1 MTMERPMMSMPAMPT
16 MPANAGMNMMM
27 MPRCSMQMEKCKGGM
42 MMTCTA
48 DSAMATGMMQNL
60 CQMMNGSMVSCCMM
74 MNGMMMMTCNLTMGM
89 CKCEMTKTGMMITCT
104 SGDKACCDMIQA
116 CCDAMMAMMKGGCT
130 CCVCMNGTPV
140 CCGTC

>member
-1 MTMERPMMSMPAMPT
+1 MPNMMTSMPGT
-16 MPANAGMNMMM
+16 PAMNMMM
-27 MPRCSMQMEKCKGGM
+27 MPRCSMMMEKCAGGM
-42 MMTCTA
+42 MLTCTC
-48 DSAMATGMMQNL
+48 DNTMSAGMMQNL
-60 CQMMNGSMVSCCMM
+60 CQMMGGGMISCVMM
-74 MNGMMMMTCNLTMGM
+74 MNGMSMMTCNLAMGM
-89 CKCEMTKTGMMITCT
+89 CKCEMTKTGMCITCT